1 MGRPEYQT
9 QSKLKAALM
18 GKDDPTL
25 DEEMVARTAAP
36 VANDHTPGD
45 PRPHDHSDVHG
56 LDEDHEHA
64 HRLETIEVVRVGFV
78 GLAVVATWFQLW
90 KGIVSFDVIALA
102 ATLIGGYPIFKEAF
116 ENILER
122 RMTME
127 LSMTIALVSALAI
140 GEFFTALVIV
150 FFVLVAELLEGLTV
164 DRGRKAIK
172 DLMDVLPRTADIRRA
187 DGVQAV
193 TAAEIRIGDMVIVKP
208 GGRVPVDGI
217 VMTGHSSVDQATITG
232 ESMPVEKCAGAQVY
246 AGSINQSGALEVR
259 TTGIGRDT
267 AFGKII
273 EAVEHAEQ
281 SRAPIQKTADKLAG
295 YLVYFAIGCAALT
308 FLITRDTRS
317 TISVIIV
324 AGACGIAV
332 GTPLAILGGI
342 GRAARLGAIIKG
354 GLYLEVLARVTTVVL
369 DKTGTLTLGTPVVSG
384 LHLSPGVDEQSL
396 IQAAAIVERPSEHP
410 LAKAVLKRAA
420 KLSLPVVEPEC
431 FDYLPGKGV
440 IGTVAGEE
448 IIVGNREFMEER
460 GLHFNDFIGG
470 AGQSSQVIV
479 ARGRRMLGAIDIQD
493 TLRPESIHAV
503 AECRKMGLRT
513 ILLTGDSASIAVEIG
528 KQLGIDEVEAGLL
541 PDKKLAR
548 INTLLKQGQT
558 VAMVGDG
565 VNDAP
570 ALMQAS
576 VGIAMGSGTD
586 VARESANVVLLGNNL
601 LKLVETLRI
610 ARHCKRII
618 TQNFT
623 GTLLVD
629 GFGVV
634 LAAFGFLNPL
644 IAVFIHVGSEVAF
657 LLNSA
662 RLLPVT
668 SKH

>member
-1 MGRPEYQT
+1 MGRQEYQT
-9 QSKLKAALM
+9 QATLKAKLIA
-18 GKDDPTL
+18 KNVSYL
-25 DEEMVARTAAP
+25 DEEMAARTTTSAGA
-36 VANDHTPGD
+36 D
-45 PRPHDHSDVHG
+45 DHSLGHPIPYDHAAIHE
-56 LDEDHEHA
+56 DDHEHD
-64 HRLETIEVVRVGFV
+64 HRLDTTDLVRIAFV
-78 GLAVVATWFQLW
+78 GLAVVASWLQLW
-90 KGIVSFDVIALA
+90 QGVASFDVIALM
-102 ATLIGGYPIFKEAF
+102 ATVIGGYPIFKEAF
-116 ENILER
+116 ENALER

-127 LSMTIALVSALAI
+127 LSMTIALLSALAI
-140 GEFFTALVIV
+140 EEFFTALVIV
-150 FFVLVAELLEGLTV
+150 FFVLIAELLEGLTV
-164 DRGRKAIK
+164 ERGRKAIK

-193 TAAEIRIGDMVIVKP
+193 DAAEIQIGDVVVIKP

-217 VMTGHSSVDQATITG
+217 VAKGHSSVDQATITG

-295 YLVYFAIGCAALT
+295 YLVYFAILCAALT
-308 FLITRDTRS
+308 FLITRDARS

-342 GRAARLGAIIKG
+342 GRAARQGAIIKG
-354 GLYLEVLARVTTVVL
+354 GLFLEILARVNTVVL

-384 LHLSPGVDEQSL
+384 LHLYPGVDEQSL
-396 IQAAAIVERPSEHP
+396 LEAAAIVERPSEHP

-420 KLSLPVVEPEC
+420 ELSLHVVEPES

-440 IGTVAGEE
+440 VGVVGGEE
-448 IIVGNREFMEER
+448 ITVGNREFMEER
-460 GLHFNDFIGG
+460 GLHLNDSVSDTGRC
-470 AGQSSQVIV
+470 SQVMV
-479 ARGRRMLGAIDIQD
+479 ARGGRMLGDIHIQD
-493 TLRPESIHAV
+493 VLRPESIRAV
-503 AECRKMGLRT
+503 AEFRKMGLRT
-513 ILLTGDSASIAVEIG
+513 ILLTGDIASIAIEIG
-528 KQLGIDEVEAGLL
+528 KELGIDEVGAGLL
-541 PDKKLAR
+541 PEKKLER
-548 INTLLKQGQT
+548 INVLLKQGGT

-576 VGIAMGSGTD
+576 VGIAMGSGTE
-586 VARESANVVLLGNNL
+586 VARESANVVLLGNDL
-601 LKLVETLRI
+601 SKLVETLRI
-610 ARHCKRII
+610 ARRCKRII
-618 TQNFT
+618 MQNFT

-629 GFGVV
+629 GLGVA

-644 IAVFIHVGSEVAF
+644 VAVLIHVGSELVF
-657 LLNSA
+657 LSNAA
-662 RLLPVT
+662 RLLPAA
-668 SKH
+668 SND

>member
-1 MGRPEYQT
+1 MGRREYQT
-9 QSKLKAALM
+9 ESKLKAEVM
-18 GKDDPTL
+18 GKDGPTL
-25 DEEMVARTAAP
+25 DEEMAARTAAP
-36 VANDHTPGD
+36 VANDDTAGH
-45 PRPHDHSDVHG
+45 PRPQDHSDVHG
-56 LDEDHEHA
+56 RDDDHEHA
-64 HRLETIEVVRVGFV
+64 HRLEAIELIRIGFV
-78 GLAVVATWFQLW
+78 GLAVAATWFQLW
-90 KGIVSFDVIALA
+90 KEITSFDVIGLA

-140 GEFFTALVIV
+140 GECFTALVIV

-193 TAAEIRIGDMVIVKP
+193 TAAEIRIGDMVIIKP

-384 LHLSPGVDEQSL
+384 LHFSPGVDEQSL

-420 KLSLPVVEPEC
+420 ELSLPVVEPEC

-460 GLHFNDFIGG
+460 GLHFNAFVGG
-470 AGQSSQVIV
+470 AGQSSQVMV

-503 AECRKMGLRT
+503 TECRKMGLRT

>member
-1 MGRPEYQT
+1 
-9 QSKLKAALM
+9 LKAELM
-18 GKDDPTL
+18 GKAGSTR
-25 DEEMVARTAAP
+25 DEEMAARTAAP
-36 VANDHTPGD
+36 VANDHTAD
-45 PRPHDHSDVHG
+45 HPRPHDHSEVHG
-56 LDEDHEHA
+56 RDADHEHA
-64 HRLETIEVVRVGFV
+64 HRLETTELVRIGFV
-78 GLAVVATWFQLW
+78 GLAAVATWFQLW
-90 KGIVSFDVIALA
+90 KGIASLDVIALA
-102 ATLIGGYPIFKEAF
+102 ATLLGGYPIFKEAF

-140 GEFFTALVIV
+140 GELFTALVIV
-150 FFVLVAELLEGLTV
+150 FFVLIAELLEGLTV

-172 DLMDVLPRTADIRRA
+172 DLMDVLPRTADIRHA
-187 DGVQAV
+187 DGVHAV
-193 TAAEIRIGDMVIVKP
+193 DAAEIQIGDVVIIKP

-217 VMTGHSSVDQATITG
+217 VVTGHSSVDQATITG
-232 ESMPVEKCAGAQVY
+232 ESMPVEKRAGAQVY

-295 YLVYFAIGCAALT
+295 YLVYFAVGCAALT
-308 FLITRDTRS
+308 FLITRDARS

-332 GTPLAILGGI
+332 GTPLAVLGGI
-342 GRAARLGAIIKG
+342 GRAARQGAIIKG
-354 GLYLEVLARVTTVVL
+354 GLYLEVLARVNTVVL

-420 KLSLPVVEPEC
+420 ELSLPVVEPEY

-440 IGTVAGEE
+440 IGAVTGEE
-448 IIVGNREFMEER
+448 IIVGNRKFMEER
-460 GLHFNDFIGG
+460 GLHFNDFVGCG
-470 AGQSSQVIV
+470 GQSSLVMV
-479 ARGRRMLGAIDIQD
+479 ARSRRMLGAIDIQD
-493 TLRPESIHAV
+493 ALRPESIHAV

-548 INTLLKQGQT
+548 INTLLKQGKI

-610 ARHCKRII
+610 ARRCKRII

-629 GFGVV
+629 GFGVT

>member
-1 MGRPEYQT
+1 MGRLECQT
-9 QSKLKAALM
+9 ESKLKAELM
-18 GKDDPTL
+18 GKDGPTL
-25 DEEMVARTAAP
+25 DEEMEARTAAP
-36 VANDHTPGD
+36 VAKDHTAGH

-56 LDEDHEHA
+56 RDDDHEHA
-64 HRLETIEVVRVGFV
+64 HRWEAVELVRIGFV
-78 GLAVVATWFQLW
+78 GLAVVASWFQLW
-90 KGIVSFDVIALA
+90 KGITPFDVIALA

-140 GEFFTALVIV
+140 GELFTALMIV
-150 FFVLVAELLEGLTV
+150 FFVLIAELLEGLTV

-187 DGVQAV
+187 GGVQAV
-193 TAAEIRIGDMVIVKP
+193 NAAEIQISDVVIIKP

-217 VMTGHSSVDQATITG
+217 VVKGHSSVDQATITG

-342 GRAARLGAIIKG
+342 GRAARQGAIIKG
-354 GLYLEVLARVTTVVL
+354 GLYLEVLARVNTVVL

-384 LHLSPGVDEQSL
+384 LYLSPGVDEQSL

-420 KLSLPVVEPEC
+420 ELSLPVAEPEY

-440 IGTVAGEE
+440 IGAVTGEE
-448 IIVGNREFMEER
+448 IIVGNRELMEER
-460 GLHFNDFIGG
+460 GLHFNDFVGD
-470 AGQSSQVIV
+470 AGQSSQVMV
-479 ARGRRMLGAIDIQD
+479 ARGKRMLGAIDIRD

-513 ILLTGDSASIAVEIG
+513 ILLTGDSASIAVAIG

-548 INTLLKQGQT
+548 INTLLKQGKI

-586 VARESANVVLLGNNL
+586 VARESANVVLLGNDL

-610 ARHCKRII
+610 ARRCRRII
-618 TQNFT
+618 MQNFA

-629 GFGVV
+629 GVGVV

-644 IAVFIHVGSEVAF
+644 IAVFIHVGSELAF
-657 LLNSA
+657 LLNSS
-662 RLLPVT
+662 RLLPAT
-668 SKH
+668 SRK